1 MEIGCESVR
10 RCNRRQYL
18 VPQNVDKFG
27 YVVDVATES
36 DLIDEVVPE
45 IG

>member
-1 MEIGCESVR
+1 MQPDPGSIWC
-10 RCNRRQYL
+10 Q
-18 VPQNVDKFG
+18 QNVDKFG

-45 IG
+45 IGWPVFVLS